1 MKYIKISYNKN
12 MKKLIVTILLVS
24 VLTCGCSFI
33 NKEEALGVN
42 VSQSNVALQFSD
54 QGNVVNEEQIQQTN
68 KKEVIE
74 NITPQKTEE
83 HNINTEELHPIE
95 IEEQKC
101 MKKADYT
108 TTGMSEC
115 SYKAMDMWFK
125 EIDKYLGLLK
135 TVTSEEEYSN
145 ILKAQENWKKY
156 QESEFVA
163 ISIIINK
170 QGTIFQNILS
180 GCETGLV
187 KQRAVDLKNLYERLT
202 LD

>member
-1 MKYIKISYNKN
+1 

-24 VLTCGCSFI
+24 VFACGCAGVNDKTSI
-33 NKEEALGVN
+33 DTPNLSLEKKEETLSQNNIANENSTQQTNQEVNKEE
-42 VSQSNVALQFSD
+42 
-54 QGNVVNEEQIQQTN
+54 I
-68 KKEVIE
+68 IE
-74 NITPQKTEE
+74 NATPQKTEE
-83 HNINTEELHPIE
+83 HNNIEKLHPIE

-101 MKKADYT
+101 MKNANYT

-125 EIDKYLGLLK
+125 EIDKYLDLLK

-170 QGTIFQNILS
+170 QGTISQNILS

-187 KQRAVDLKNLYERLT
+187 KQRAVDLRNLYERLT

>member
-1 MKYIKISYNKN
+1 MKYIKINYNKN
-12 MKKLIVTILLVS
+12 MKKLIVTILLVP
-24 VLTCGCSFI
+24 VFACGCGLI
-33 NKEEALGVN
+33 NKEET
-42 VSQSNVALQFSD
+42 VSQN
-54 QGNVVNEEQIQQTN
+54 NVVNENSTQQTN
-68 KKEVIE
+68 QEEIIE
-74 NITPQKTEE
+74 NLTPQKTEE
-83 HNINTEELHPIE
+83 KKDNIEKLHPIE

-125 EIDKYLGLLK
+125 EIDKYLDLLK
-135 TVTSEEEYSN
+135 TVTSGEEYSN

-187 KQRAVDLKNLYERLT
+187 KQRAEDLRNLYERLT

>member
-1 MKYIKISYNKN
+1 

-24 VLTCGCSFI
+24 VLTCGCDGVN
-33 NKEEALGVN
+33 NKEEALSQNNIANENSIPQTNQGVN
-42 VSQSNVALQFSD
+42 
-54 QGNVVNEEQIQQTN
+54 QGVNQE
-68 KKEVIE
+68 KVIE
-74 NITPQKTEE
+74 NTTPQKTEE
-83 HNINTEELHPIE
+83 QKGNTEELHPIE

-115 SYKAMDMWFK
+115 SYKAMDSWFK

-187 KQRAVDLKNLYERLT
+187 KQRAVDLRNLYERLS